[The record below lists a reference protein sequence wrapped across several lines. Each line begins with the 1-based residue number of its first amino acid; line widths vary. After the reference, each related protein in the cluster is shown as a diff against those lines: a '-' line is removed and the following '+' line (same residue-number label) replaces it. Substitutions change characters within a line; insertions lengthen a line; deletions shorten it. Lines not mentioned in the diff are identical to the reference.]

1 MLKLKRYL
9 KPYWVLLVC
18 AVAFLFGQA
27 MLELTLPN
35 MMSDIVNVGIQQG
48 GITEVAPKAISADGM
63 ALMQAFMSEEDRA
76 TAEEQYARVEDTAPY
91 AQAYPNLAAGDY
103 VLKENADTAAA
114 DAAFSRA
121 GYACVQVM
129 QSLTAQNGA
138 PAQGDSAAAGLD
150 AGQLAQLLPML
161 AQLPEGTVQSAVQTA
176 AAAPDMA
183 LEQTAS
189 V

>member
-48 GITEVAPKAISADGM
+48 GITEVAPKAISADDM

-76 TAEEQYARVEDTAPY
+76 TTEEQYTRVEDTPPY

-103 VLKENADTAAA
+103 VLKEDADTAAA

-150 AGQLAQLLPML
+150 AG
-161 AQLPEGTVQSAVQTA
+161 
-176 AAAPDMA
+176 
-183 LEQTAS
+183 
-189 V
+189 